1 MESEVSINDEEEKH
15 RSVFKNSEDA
25 LRDYFERK
33 IKELEADKKEL
44 QQINSTQSE
53 QISELVAKYN
63 ALERNLKELLDTQ
76 KRLMDCET
84 RVNLGMD
91 QNLIS

>member
-1 MESEVSINDEEEKH
+1 MESEVNINDEREKH

-44 QQINSTQSE
+44 QQINSTQPE
-53 QISELVAKYN
+53 
-63 ALERNLKELLDTQ
+63 
-76 KRLMDCET
+76 
-84 RVNLGMD
+84 
-91 QNLIS
+91 